1 MRRMWNIFWT
11 LTPEVEGG
19 IQQKGSVPI
28 LNAYFMSSWN
38 ISGLVFG
45 DFSHLPN
52 MPYFPTLRYAD
63 LSVIVLI
70 LVCQRSA
77 CFISCYEGPIYHIE
91 INIHVFQQIRPSGR
105 VFITR
110 FINMIDIS

>member
-1 MRRMWNIFWT
+1 MRRVWNIILDT
-11 LTPEVEGG
+11 NVGSGGEGDPT
-19 IQQKGSVPI
+19 KKAI
-28 LNAYFMSSWN
+28 LNAYFMFSWN

-110 FINMIDIS
+110 

>member
-1 MRRMWNIFWT
+1 MRRMWNIGACAS
-11 LTPEVEGG
+11 GG
-19 IQQKGSVPI
+19 GGGSNKKGSVPI
-28 LNAYFMSSWN
+28 LIAYFMSSWN

-70 LVCQRSA
+70 LVCQRSVA
-77 CFISCYEGPIYHIE
+77 MK
-91 INIHVFQQIRPSGR
+91 VL
-105 VFITR
+105 FITLKL
-110 FINMIDIS
+110 IYMY